1 MCIVKYLNVHC
12 KTFPKRTSLSINNTN
27 TNAILY
33 KIERGKN
40 KSNQL
45 YSNSIKKIE
54 NTSQYN
60 KKLFK
65 ID

>member
-1 MCIVKYLNVHC
+1 MCIAKHFLREHLL
-12 KTFPKRTSLSINNTN
+12 KRPLLSTNNTN
-27 TNAILY
+27 NNAILD
-33 KIERGKN
+33 KIECGKN

>member
-1 MCIVKYLNVHC
+1 MCIAKHFQREHLLER
-12 KTFPKRTSLSINNTN
+12 PPLSINNTN